1 MQLPRLETTSLLVVD
16 VQERLFPAMHE
27 ADQPLLLKAV
37 TNLALAVAEFGGHL
51 AFSEQ
56 YPRGLGPTLAA
67 LTAPGGPLATATR
80 LEKVEFSALKNEH
93 APSLD
98 LRPDVILTG
107 IECHVCVLMTGLDL
121 LAAGHRVWVPLDG
134 VTSRR
139 PENKTNGL
147 ELLAKAGATVV
158 NSESLIFASLERAGT
173 ERFKRFSALI
183 R

>member
-16 VQERLFPAMHE
+16 IQERLFPAMHE

-37 TNLALAVAEFGGHL
+37 TNLALAVTDFGGHL
-51 AFSEQ
+51 AYSEQ
-56 YPRGLGPTLAA
+56 YPRGLGPTLAS
-67 LTAPGGPLATATR
+67 LGEPLKTATR

-93 APSLD
+93 AATLN

-121 LAAGHRVWVPLDG
+121 LAMGHRVWVPHDA
-134 VTSRR
+134 VSSRR
-139 PENKTNGL
+139 PENKANGL
-147 ELLAKAGATVV
+147 ELLAKAGATIV

-173 ERFKRFSALI
+173 DRFKRFSALI